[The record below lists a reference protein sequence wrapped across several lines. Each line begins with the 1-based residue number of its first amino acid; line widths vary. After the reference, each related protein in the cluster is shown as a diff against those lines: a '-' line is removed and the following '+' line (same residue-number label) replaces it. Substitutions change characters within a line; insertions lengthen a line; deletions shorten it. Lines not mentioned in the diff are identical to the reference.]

1 MSEEIMDS
9 VLQNLRSLAG
19 PPRGGTQRAP
29 CYMNLE
35 FHRCLFPQG
44 ERARRRLKC
53 EAGVHTHK
61 FTRINMHPPLIFN
74 DQSEKEE
81 SLEKEHDENQ
91 EQVPQALQLFSA
103 FFLLLHPPHCTHF
116 PDHLLLSQKLVRQ
129 RKRL

>member
-1 MSEEIMDS
+1 MMSEEIMDS

-44 ERARRRLKC
+44 EWARRRLKC

-61 FTRINMHPPLIFN
+61 LTHINMYPPLIFN
-74 DQSEKEE
+74 DQNEKEE
-81 SLEKEHDENQ
+81 SLGKEHEKTRTSSSSPTGTAA
-91 EQVPQALQLFSA
+91 VLSFI
-103 FFLLLHPPHCTHF
+103 PPC
-116 PDHLLLSQKLVRQ
+116 SSS
-129 RKRL
+129 

>member
-1 MSEEIMDS
+1 MMSEEIMDL

-53 EAGVHTHK
+53 EAGMHTHK
-61 FTRINMHPPLIFN
+61 LTRVNMHPPLIFN

-81 SLEKEHDENQ
+81 SLGKERDENQ
-91 EQVPQALQLFSA
+91 NKFHRHCSCSQLSSS
-103 FFLLLHPPHCTHF
+103 FFILLTAPTF
-116 PDHLLLSQKLVRQ
+116 PTTCSCLRS
-129 RKRL
+129 